1 MLPQLKQMYM
11 TLDEIKK
18 NLISTDAVFIG
29 KSLGYTGEYVRM
41 VLNGER
47 TNQKILDAA
56 IIVAKN
62 RQSLEFQIS
71 ALAGL

>member
-47 TNQKILDAA
+47 TNQKIIDAA

>member
-1 MLPQLKQMYM
+1 M

-47 TNQKILDAA
+47 TNQKIIDAA